1 MIFFLL
7 TEFIP
12 GFDFK
17 LESTVNPSREL
28 VVLDMKFQVFLE
40 GEQIAKI

>member
-1 MIFFLL
+1 V
-7 TEFIP
+7 

-17 LESTVNPSREL
+17 LESTVNSFQG
-28 VVLDMKFQVFLE
+28 VSCVGDMKFQVFLE